1 MAELRRLG
9 QYTIEQ
15 IQPQADGTPSKIKVK
30 VRLNRNGIFD
40 VTQASL
46 IETIE
51 EPNAPA
57 GPEETMETVAP
68 GSQVG
73 DSAGDQNP
81 PPSTEPMDEVSRRAH
96 RFRFDLLAFVSS
108 PVNEECGTY
117 GTRQR

>member
-1 MAELRRLG
+1 MNKKKIFFLG

-51 EPNAPA
+51 EPNAPT
-57 GPEETMETVAP
+57 GPGKIQFLKYNKHIHIDFFIAEENMETATP
-68 GSQVG
+68 TPQGTQNGG
-73 DSAGDQNP
+73 DP
-81 PPSTEPMDEVSRRAH
+81 TTPTTTEPMEEVK
-96 RFRFDLLAFVSS
+96 
-108 PVNEECGTY
+108 
-117 GTRQR
+117 

>member
-1 MAELRRLG
+1 MCTPMAKLRLG

-15 IQPQADGTPSKIKVK
+15 IQSQADGTPSKIKVK

-57 GPEETMETVAP
+57 GPGTGKLRSCALNSP
-68 GSQVG
+68 RILRSRRNDG
-73 DSAGDQNP
+73 DSRVWLAG
-81 PPSTEPMDEVSRRAH
+81 R
-96 RFRFDLLAFVSS
+96 
-108 PVNEECGTY
+108 
-117 GTRQR
+117 